1 MSKGHDHAEIERI
14 RQIRRAVEKAERELD
29 AQALGNLFADN
40 VAMMPQSGPRVWG
53 AAEVV
58 AFHRDLYD
66 GYERFDV
73 DFSIEDITVLGGLAM
88 EKGSYTAELVPK
100 GGGETEN
107 VAGQYLYCYEQDA
120 DGTWKILRMSW

>member
-1 MSKGHDHAEIERI
+1 MARTDYHAEIKRI
-14 RQIRRAVEKAERELD
+14 RQIREAVEKAEREMD
-29 AQALGNLFADN
+29 AEAFGHLFAKN
-40 VAMMPQSGPRVWG
+40 VAMMPRGGPTVRGSEDVI
-53 AAEVV
+53 

-100 GGGETEN
+100 SGGEPEN
-107 VAGQYLYCYEQDA
+107 VTGRYLYFYEQDA
-120 DGTWKILRMSW
+120 DGAWKILRMSW